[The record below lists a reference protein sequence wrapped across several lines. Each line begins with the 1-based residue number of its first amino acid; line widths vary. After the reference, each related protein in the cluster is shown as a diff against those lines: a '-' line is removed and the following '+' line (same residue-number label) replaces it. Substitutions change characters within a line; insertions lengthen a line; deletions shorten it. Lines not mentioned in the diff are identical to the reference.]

1 MSEPQLPDRDQAPD
15 DAEFELAEQV
25 AQRIAGSQ
33 FNSPLAQPV
42 PPPRRRRR
50 NPAAGEQRSGA
61 HPDNRDPQLLG
72 SVLKQVS
79 QRQGWQRQIS
89 LSLVLRRWP
98 ELVGQANADHSK
110 PVTYED
116 GVLVIKCDSTAW
128 ATGMRYSASQLVAKL
143 NAELGEQTIKRVD
156 VRGPDAPSWKKGR
169 LSVRDGRGPRD
180 TYG

>member
-1 MSEPQLPDRDQAPD
+1 MSDTPQEQPQLED
-15 DAEFELAEQV
+15 DFELAEQV

-33 FNSPLAQPV
+33 FNSPLLEPSS
-42 PPPRRRRR
+42 PKRRRRSQE
-50 NPAAGEQRSGA
+50 PGEQRSGA
-61 HPDNRDPQLLG
+61 HPDNRDPQRIGSLLEQ
-72 SVLKQVS
+72 LS
-79 QRQGWQRQIS
+79 QRQGWQRRIS

-110 PVTYED
+110 PVAYDD

-128 ATGMRYSASQLVAKL
+128 ATGMRYSAAKIVAKL
-143 NAELGEQTIKRVD
+143 NAELGQQTVKRVD